1 MKKLF
6 PLALALVLS
15 VSLLTG
21 VSAAAA
27 TENGEAS
34 GGETVWYG
42 DGAWGVL
49 APHIYNDSEI
59 IRDDF
64 AGAWVE
70 PGREDYVYIAVTE
83 DADMD
88 FYNGILA
95 DRSDFEFVFYKYSLK
110 DLRLLQNSVFE
121 RCKDIMS
128 GAGASEK
135 GNVVFFW
142 VRVDEETESG
152 RIAAAMKAVKEE
164 NNLPD
169 GIENAFTVEYGVN
182 VKPVAEE
189 EDEEIGVNVPTEGKT
204 SNTIEESVK

>member
-1 MKKLF
+1 
-6 PLALALVLS
+6 
-15 VSLLTG
+15 
-21 VSAAAA
+21 
-27 TENGEAS
+27 
-34 GGETVWYG
+34 
-42 DGAWGVL
+42 
-49 APHIYNDSEI
+49 
-59 IRDDF
+59 
-64 AGAWVE
+64 
-70 PGREDYVYIAVTE
+70 
-83 DADMD
+83 
-88 FYNGILA
+88 
-95 DRSDFEFVFYKYSLK
+95 
-110 DLRLLQNSVFE
+110 
-121 RCKDIMS
+121 MS